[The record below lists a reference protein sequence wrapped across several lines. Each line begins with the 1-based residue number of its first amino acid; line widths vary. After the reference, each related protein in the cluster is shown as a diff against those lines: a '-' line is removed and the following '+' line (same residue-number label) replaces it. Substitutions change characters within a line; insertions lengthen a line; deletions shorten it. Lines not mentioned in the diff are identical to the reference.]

1 MIKDDRSLNHL
12 KIILCLVAVLQCF
25 VSTHMCSSL
34 EETRHQRRSRQLPP
48 CHRQKFHNILK
59 LAILVTIMSQKDL
72 CMIFNLYV
80 KYLCFFFFSF
90 IIFMSILAEDG
101 NRRGRVQENMFKS
114 KLLYIYN
121 IFSELGKH
129 QVITGQH
136 ASLLCFG
143 FEQVQF
149 GLTLSWLFF
158 VFCLHLFKYQ
168 ISIRQLL
175 PLAIKKKCQQIN
187 TESLSRQENFA
198 LTFTI
203 LVKGK

>member
-80 KYLCFFFFSF
+80 KYLCFFFPSLYLCPSQLRTEIEGGEYKKTCSNPNCSIS
-90 IIFMSILAEDG
+90 IIC
-101 NRRGRVQENMFKS
+101 
-114 KLLYIYN
+114 
-121 IFSELGKH
+121 FSELGKH

-143 FEQVQF
+143 FEQIQF

-158 VFCLHLFKYQ
+158 VICLHLFKYQ
-168 ISIRQLL
+168 I
-175 PLAIKKKCQQIN
+175 
-187 TESLSRQENFA
+187 
-198 LTFTI
+198 
-203 LVKGK
+203 